1 MEIATTKKHYS
12 ITETAEILGVS
23 RNTLH
28 RWINTGQIER
38 FYIMKNPYIKAE
50 EVERVK
56 KELNQ

>member
-1 MEIATTKKHYS
+1 MEIATTKKHYT
-12 ITETAEILGVS
+12 ITEASKILGKS
-23 RNTLH
+23 RVTIY
-28 RWINTGQIER
+28 RWIEDGQIER